1 MADEFEMKK
10 YFPAIDEAK
19 LLRMYNI
26 RKAYEAGELP
36 LSEARQQMQTQVGA
50 VTPEEFAYAEQRFNP
65 PGDAD
70 ECRAESLKNIFDV
83 FGDALKIEIP
93 HLHEAHPVN
102 TYYRENRAI
111 REVIARM
118 KEQQGKTF
126 IKNPWRE
133 LMDQLAQI
141 QVHYTRK
148 QNQLYSYLER
158 KGFKHPSTTMW
169 NYDDHNRDL
178 IKAARALLEA
188 DRYDDFL
195 AALPRIYEDVID
207 LVSKEE
213 TILLPVA
220 LRMISEEEFRQ
231 MRAGDDEIGYCLI
244 DAPVGF
250 RMPEEEAATATQ
262 SEAPATLAPEGFA
275 AELQALLNKYQP
287 AAANP
292 NAVLDVA
299 QGKLTLDQINLIYR
313 HMPVDLAYV
322 DEHDRV
328 RFYTD
333 TKHRVFP
340 RSAGV
345 IGREVKHC
353 HPPKS
358 VHVVEEII
366 EKFRSG
372 EKDFVEFWINK
383 PGVFIYI
390 TYTAVRD
397 KDGTYRG
404 VLEMMQDC
412 THIRSLE
419 GSRTLLHWEDDEM
432 GKPGT
437 NDARKKV
444 KAKVPET
451 EATETSQ
458 AAAVPPTAAT
468 SPTIEQPQPL
478 ADEVKNCTCGVAE
491 LELTAD
497 TKISTLVAM
506 QPLLRE
512 RLKEIHPDF
521 AAISNP
527 ILWNIM
533 KHKATLG
540 KMSERSG
547 MPVDALIDKLRALIA
562 EVGS

>member
-1 MADEFEMKK
+1 MTDTFEMKQ

-19 LLRMYNI
+19 LQRMYTI
-26 RKAYEAGELP
+26 RKAYEAGELS
-36 LSEARQQMQTQVGA
+36 LEVAREQMRAQVGTI
-50 VTPEEFAYAEQRFNP
+50 TPEEFAYAEQRFNP

-70 ECRAESLKNIFDV
+70 ECHAENLKNILDV
-83 FGDALKIEIP
+83 FGDTLKIEIP
-93 HLHEAHPVN
+93 HLHEAHPIT
-102 TYYRENRAI
+102 TYYREDRAI
-111 REVIARM
+111 RDVIARM
-118 KEQQGKTF
+118 KVQQTKTF

-133 LMDQLAQI
+133 LMDALAQI
-141 QVHYTRK
+141 QIHYTRK
-148 QNQLYSYLER
+148 QNQLYAYLER

-188 DRYDDFL
+188 DRYDEFL
-195 AALPRIYEDVID
+195 AALPRIYEDVLD
-207 LVSKEE
+207 LISKEE

-244 DAPVGF
+244 EPPLGF
-250 RMPEEEAATATQ
+250 RPEGENTAVKAADDEPQ
-262 SEAPATLAPEGFA
+262 SEGFA
-275 AELQALLNKYQP
+275 AELQALLRKYQP
-287 AAANP
+287 QIADSSTI
-292 NAVLDVA
+292 LDVA
-299 QGKLTLDQINLIYR
+299 QGKLSLDQVNLIYR
-313 HMPVDLAYV
+313 HMPVDLAFV

-412 THIRSLE
+412 TRIRGLE
-419 GSRTLLHWEDDEM
+419 GSRTLLQWEDEEM
-432 GKPGT
+432 PT
-437 NDARKKV
+437 RDAKAQLKKI
-444 KAKVPET
+444 KAKVPHNT
-451 EATETSQ
+451 APDTPGTQ
-458 AAAVPPTAAT
+458 TTIAADKTNTPSDGTLPNK
-468 SPTIEQPQPL
+468 L
-478 ADEVKNCTCGVAE
+478 ADEVKNCTCGIAE

-497 TKISTLVAM
+497 TKISTLIAM
-506 QPLLRE
+506 QPLLRN

-521 AAISNP
+521 AAVNNP

-533 KHKATLG
+533 KLKATIG

-547 MPVDALIDKLRALIA
+547 MPVDELISKLRTLITTI
-562 EVGS
+562 SS